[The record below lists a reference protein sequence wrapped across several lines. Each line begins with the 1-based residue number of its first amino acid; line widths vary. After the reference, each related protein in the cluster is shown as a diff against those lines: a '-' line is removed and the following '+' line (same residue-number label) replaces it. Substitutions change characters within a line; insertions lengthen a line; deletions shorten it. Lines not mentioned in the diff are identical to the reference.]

1 MPKLKTEIDTPEMQQ
16 RVIDAFAASVYAKVP
31 DEETYCAVF
40 EHGQWWI
47 TCDQTGAQ
55 WSVVDA
61 TGGAS
66 IDGFDFERVSE
77 DDDGG

>member
-1 MPKLKTEIDTPEMQQ
+1 MLKTETDTPEMEQ
-16 RVIDAFAASVYAKVP
+16 RVIDAFAASVHAKDP

-61 TGGAS
+61 VGGDS
-66 IDGFDFERVSE
+66 VDGFSFEQVTE
-77 DDDGG
+77 GEAQ